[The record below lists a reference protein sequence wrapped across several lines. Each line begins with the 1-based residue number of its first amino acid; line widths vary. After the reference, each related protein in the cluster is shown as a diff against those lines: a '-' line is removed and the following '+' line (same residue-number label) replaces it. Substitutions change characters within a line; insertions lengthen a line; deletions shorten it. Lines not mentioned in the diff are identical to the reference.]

1 MQREIKEFVLEGNK
15 FDTLL
20 GFYDEVERVLTKDLG
35 WKIGRNLAA
44 FNDVLW
50 GGFGAFEYEEPIHII
65 WENSDKSK
73 SDLDYPETIK
83 WLEEKLKR
91 CHPSNIPS
99 VKGELLRANNGE
111 GQTLFD
117 IIIEIIEEHKHIDF
131 TLR

>member
-20 GFYDEVERVLTKDLG
+20 GFYNEVERVLTKDLG
-35 WKIGRNLAA
+35 WKIGRNLNA

-65 WENSDKSK
+65 WEQSAKSK

-83 WLEEKLKR
+83 WLEEKLKH
-91 CHPSNIPS
+91 CHPSNTPS
-99 VKGELLRANNGE
+99 VKEELLRANNGE
-111 GQTLFD
+111 GPTLFD
-117 IIIEIIEEHKHIDF
+117 IIIDIMEEHKHIDF